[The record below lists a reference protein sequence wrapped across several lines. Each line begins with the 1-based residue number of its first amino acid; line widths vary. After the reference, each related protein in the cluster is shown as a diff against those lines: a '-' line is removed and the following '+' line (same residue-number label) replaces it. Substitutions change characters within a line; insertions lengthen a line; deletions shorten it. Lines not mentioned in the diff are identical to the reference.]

1 EEVLEIYA
9 AGGRN
14 ITEGEHAGDGRANPY
29 KSTFVFGFDMTEQEK
44 EDVLAFLRSLTDES
58 FIENPRFS
66 NPFE

>member
-14 ITEGEHAGDGRANPY
+14 ITEGEYAGDGRMNPY
-29 KSTFVFGFDMTEQEK
+29 KSTFVSGFDMTEQEK
-44 EDVLAFLRSLTDES
+44 EDMLAFLRSLTDAS
-58 FIENPRFS
+58 FLEDPRYS

>member
-1 EEVLEIYA
+1 
-9 AGGRN
+9 
-14 ITEGEHAGDGRANPY
+14 Y